1 MWSKCSS
8 GDYTACEWPQIGAI
22 HRGAQWGG
30 ELLRG
35 HERRRESELRTKEE
49 LGWRENRRILVSGS
63 WLVDR
68 CVVFGVW
75 ETIVM
80 EFLMLNGFDGG
91 EDCKDGELLLFFQ
104 FFFNIQICIS
114 FTYLIG
120 SGVFLILISWHGL
133 RVGRPLVEGWSMRN
147 YCIN

>member
-1 MWSKCSS
+1 MYVHLMWNELIKLYYVWSKCSR
-8 GDYTACEWPQIGAI
+8 GDYTACEWPQIES
-22 HRGAQWGG
+22 G
-30 ELLRG
+30 EPDGEGSSKGG

-80 EFLMLNGFDGG
+80 EFLMLNGFDGE

-104 FFFNIQICIS
+104 IFFNIQICIS
-114 FTYLIG
+114 FTFLIG
-120 SGVFLILISWHGL
+120 SGVFLILIS
-133 RVGRPLVEGWSMRN
+133 
-147 YCIN
+147 